1 MKTPE
6 LVEDIVESLY
16 DAASNGEVAELFVIF
31 RDPSGQWHAGMATDA
46 PEEMA
51 DAVHEA
57 LERIEA
63 RPLGAS
69 VH

>member
-6 LVEDIVESLY
+6 LAEDIVESLY
-16 DAASNGEVAELFVIF
+16 DAASNGQVSELLVIY
-31 RDPSGQWHAGMATDA
+31 RDPSGQWHAGMATDT
-46 PEEMA
+46 PDEMA

>member
-6 LVEDIVESLY
+6 LAEDIVESLY
-16 DAASNGEVAELFVIF
+16 DAADKGQVVDLLVIY

-46 PEEMA
+46 QDELT

-57 LERIEA
+57 LERIET
-63 RPLGAS
+63 RPLTPS

>member
-6 LVEDIVESLY
+6 LAEDIVESLY
-16 DAASNGEVAELFVIF
+16 DAASNGDVEELFVIY
-31 RDPSGQWHAGMATDA
+31 RDPSGQWHAGMATDT
-46 PEEMA
+46 PDEIA

-57 LERIEA
+57 LERIEP
-63 RPLGAS
+63 RHLCAS